1 MIKRFAAAQS
11 RSTAAKPVP
20 FAAAQSRLTA
30 VKPDTHDKG
39 IKLKRVRDHD
49 DILKEELEAKRM
61 KLEAVFAEVIESR
74 KKKLMGSVTMKEG
87 AVSAI
92 DV

>member
-1 MIKRFAAAQS
+1 
-11 RSTAAKPVP
+11 
-20 FAAAQSRLTA
+20 
-30 VKPDTHDKG
+30 
-39 IKLKRVRDHD
+39 LKRVRDHD

-74 KKKLMGSVTMKEG
+74 KKKLMGSVTMKEAMKEG

>member
-1 MIKRFAAAQS
+1 M
-11 RSTAAKPVP
+11 
-20 FAAAQSRLTA
+20 
-30 VKPDTHDKG
+30 
-39 IKLKRVRDHD
+39 KRVRDHD

-74 KKKLMGSVTMKEG
+74 KKKLMGSVTMKEAMKEG

>member
-1 MIKRFAAAQS
+1 
-11 RSTAAKPVP
+11 
-20 FAAAQSRLTA
+20 
-30 VKPDTHDKG
+30 
-39 IKLKRVRDHD
+39 LKRVRDHD

>member
-1 MIKRFAAAQS
+1 MCFCIFYLPHLNNLVAFLNGRAQN
-11 RSTAAKPVP
+11 
-20 FAAAQSRLTA
+20 LLL
-30 VKPDTHDKG
+30 
-39 IKLKRVRDHD
+39 IMLKRIRDHD
-49 DILKEELEAKRM
+49 DILKEQLEAKRM